1 MPTHLWN
8 LVGRVLAKIQ
18 KHQNVQIMLVAP
30 VWPSQPWYP
39 TLLGLLTDHPRLLP
53 QVPDL
58 IVETGVGTLPEMV
71 LSLAVWPISSSA
83 IWQKKFQS
91 QLQDSCWCL
100 GGKSRQN
107 HMTTCSK
114 NVSAGVKNGISIPF
128 LDL

>member
-1 MPTHLWN
+1 MQCLFSIYMKF
-8 LVGRVLAKIQ
+8 LGRVLAKIQ

-58 IVETGVGTLPEMV
+58 IMETGVETLPEMV

-83 IWQKKFQS
+83 IRQKK
-91 QLQDSCWCL
+91 CWRL

-107 HMTTCSK
+107 HMTTCS
-114 NVSAGVKNGISIPF
+114 NNGSAGVKNGISIPF